1 MGIVTLTLPAHAE
14 YVAIARSVAAGIA
27 AKASMTLDDI
37 EDVRLAVD
45 EACAHLLSSTSSERL
60 TLEVSRDEGLLQIAA
75 RVDGA
80 IDAVPANDDGAIAW
94 RSLETLADSVR
105 LERDGTSAVIRMAKR
120 IA

>member
-1 MGIVTLTLPAHAE
+1 MTLTLPARAE

-27 AKASMTLDDI
+27 AKASMTLDDV

-45 EACAHLLSSTSSERL
+45 EACAHLLSSTSAQRL
-60 TLEVSRDEGLLQIAA
+60 TLEVSRGDGLLVIAA
-75 RVDGA
+75 GVDGA
-80 IDAVPANDDGAIAW
+80 IDAVPSRDDGAIAW
-94 RSLETLADSVR
+94 RILETLADSVL